1 METESETASHPLTDI
16 MMDLTVAL
24 TNKNEEDAL
33 AAADRFY
40 QSVQNSQNISSSQ
53 VRDLYFK
60 YLVKLDE
67 ISMSN
72 HISLWQR
79 EGLESE
85 SIWEGIMACAALKPS
100 ISSSVKK

>member
-1 METESETASHPLTDI
+1 
-16 MMDLTVAL
+16 MDLTVAL
-24 TNKNEEDAL
+24 TNKNEEAAL
-33 AAADRFY
+33 AAADHFY
-40 QSVQNSQNISSSQ
+40 QSVHNNLAISSSQ

-85 SIWEGIMACAALKPS
+85 SIWEGIMACAALKTLHQ
-100 ISSSVKK
+100 SSAKK